1 MYFDAHSDIWCD
13 VTTRRLNG
21 ETNVFD
27 RCHLERLRKGG
38 VEGSIF
44 VIWVDPPYDV
54 DYVKRTEQIMAA
66 AKAEIAECQSFR
78 IVHTYDEMMKANADG
93 KIYIFIG
100 IEGMAA
106 MGKDLSWIDRYYD
119 FGCRHGILTWNEAN
133 ELGAGALSGK
143 DYGLT
148 ETGKEAVRRMQE
160 KGMMLD
166 VSHLNEAGF
175 WDLMKITKKPF
186 IASHSNSRALCDVPR
201 NLTDDQLRAIRDV
214 NGVVG
219 LNAFNLFIDDDPANQ
234 TVQRLAEHAAHMIDV
249 MGIDHV
255 GCGFDFF
262 EFIDNPDT
270 MGTMTD
276 TGSPCTKGL
285 ANASEI
291 PNLFACFE
299 KMGMSKEDM
308 EKIARLNF
316 QRVVKDA
323 IGSLLVGSKRAPAWV
338 LFFAWFRFLRRG
350 RLSTPPDGKIRFYG
364 KLRRIR
370 IALGSMWASTP
381 TNLIGRFQKSRR
393 GGRLCPPKGSTE
405 FAEDFRVSGIHFA
418 GRTEASHL

>member
-27 RCHLERLRKGG
+27 RCHLERMRKGG

-78 IVHTYDEMMKANADG
+78 IVHTYDEMMQANADG

-100 IEGMAA
+100 IEGMAT

-133 ELGAGALSGK
+133 DLGAGALSGK

-148 ETGKEAVRRMQE
+148 DVGKEAVRRMQE
-160 KGMMLD
+160 KGMLLD
-166 VSHLNEAGF
+166 VSHLNDNGF
-175 WDLMKITKKPF
+175 WDLVKITQKPF
-186 IASHSNSRALCDVPR
+186 VASHSNSRALCSAPR

-219 LNAFNLFIDDDPANQ
+219 LNAFNLFIDDDPKNQ

-249 MGIDHV
+249 MGQPRHQGHHDRHRQPLH
-255 GCGFDFF
+255 
-262 EFIDNPDT
+262 E
-270 MGTMTD
+270 
-276 TGSPCTKGL
+276 GSCKL
-285 ANASEI
+285 LRNSE
-291 PNLFACFE
+291 PLCLLREDGHEQGRDGEDRTAELPACRE
-299 KMGMSKEDM
+299 GRHRIS
-308 EKIARLNF
+308 F
-316 QRVVKDA
+316 QR
-323 IGSLLVGSKRAPAWV
+323 SW
-338 LFFAWFRFLRRG
+338 RF
-350 RLSTPPDGKIRFYG
+350 
-364 KLRRIR
+364 
-370 IALGSMWASTP
+370 
-381 TNLIGRFQKSRR
+381 
-393 GGRLCPPKGSTE
+393 
-405 FAEDFRVSGIHFA
+405 
-418 GRTEASHL
+418 

>member
-27 RCHLERLRKGG
+27 RCHLERMRKGG

-78 IVHTYDEMMKANADG
+78 IVHTYDEMMQANADG

-100 IEGMAA
+100 IEGMAT

-133 ELGAGALSGK
+133 DLGAGALSGK

-148 ETGKEAVRRMQE
+148 DVGKEAVRRMQE
-160 KGMMLD
+160 KGMLLD
-166 VSHLNEAGF
+166 VSHLNDNGF
-175 WDLMKITKKPF
+175 WDLVKITQKPF
-186 IASHSNSRALCDVPR
+186 VASHSNSRALCSAPR
-201 NLTDDQLRAIRDV
+201 NLTDDQLRVIRDV

-219 LNAFNLFIDDDPANQ
+219 LNAFNLFIDDDPKNQ

-249 MGIDHV
+249 MASTTSAAASTSSSSSTTPTPGHHDRHRR
-255 GCGFDFF
+255 
-262 EFIDNPDT
+262 
-270 MGTMTD
+270 
-276 TGSPCTKGL
+276 PCTKGL
-285 ANASEI
+285 ANCSEI

-299 KMGMSKEDM
+299 KMGMSKEEM

-323 IGSLLVGSKRAPAWV
+323 IG
-338 LFFAWFRFLRRG
+338 
-350 RLSTPPDGKIRFYG
+350 
-364 KLRRIR
+364 
-370 IALGSMWASTP
+370 
-381 TNLIGRFQKSRR
+381 
-393 GGRLCPPKGSTE
+393 
-405 FAEDFRVSGIHFA
+405 
-418 GRTEASHL
+418 

>member
-27 RCHLERLRKGG
+27 RCHLERMRKGG

-78 IVHTYDEMMKANADG
+78 IVHTYDEMMQANADG

-100 IEGMAA
+100 IEGMAT

-133 ELGAGALSGK
+133 DLGAGALSGK

-148 ETGKEAVRRMQE
+148 DVGKEAVRRMQE
-160 KGMMLD
+160 KGMLLD
-166 VSHLNEAGF
+166 VSHLNDNGF
-175 WDLMKITKKPF
+175 WDLVKITQKPF
-186 IASHSNSRALCDVPR
+186 VASHSNSRALCSAPR

-219 LNAFNLFIDDDPANQ
+219 LNAFN
-234 TVQRLAEHAAHMIDV
+234 
-249 MGIDHV
+249 HV

-285 ANASEI
+285 ANCSEI

-299 KMGMSKEDM
+299 KMGMSKEEM

-323 IGSLLVGSKRAPAWV
+323 IG
-338 LFFAWFRFLRRG
+338 
-350 RLSTPPDGKIRFYG
+350 
-364 KLRRIR
+364 
-370 IALGSMWASTP
+370 
-381 TNLIGRFQKSRR
+381 
-393 GGRLCPPKGSTE
+393 
-405 FAEDFRVSGIHFA
+405 
-418 GRTEASHL
+418 

>member
-66 AKAEIAECQSFR
+66 AKAEIAECKSFR

-119 FGCRHGILTWNEAN
+119 FGCRHGISTWNEAN

-148 ETGKEAVRRMQE
+148 ETRQG
-160 KGMMLD
+160 GY
-166 VSHLNEAGF
+166 
-175 WDLMKITKKPF
+175 
-186 IASHSNSRALCDVPR
+186 
-201 NLTDDQLRAIRDV
+201 
-214 NGVVG
+214 
-219 LNAFNLFIDDDPANQ
+219 
-234 TVQRLAEHAAHMIDV
+234 
-249 MGIDHV
+249 
-255 GCGFDFF
+255 
-262 EFIDNPDT
+262 
-270 MGTMTD
+270 
-276 TGSPCTKGL
+276 
-285 ANASEI
+285 
-291 PNLFACFE
+291 
-299 KMGMSKEDM
+299 
-308 EKIARLNF
+308 
-316 QRVVKDA
+316 
-323 IGSLLVGSKRAPAWV
+323 
-338 LFFAWFRFLRRG
+338 
-350 RLSTPPDGKIRFYG
+350 PPDAGKGHDARRFPPERG
-364 KLRRIR
+364 GL
-370 IALGSMWASTP
+370 LGSH
-381 TNLIGRFQKSRR
+381 
-393 GGRLCPPKGSTE
+393 
-405 FAEDFRVSGIHFA
+405 EDHE
-418 GRTEASHL
+418 EALHRIPLQQPRAV

>member
-27 RCHLERLRKGG
+27 RCHLERMRKGG

-78 IVHTYDEMMKANADG
+78 IVHTYDEMMQANADG

-100 IEGMAA
+100 IEGMAT

-133 ELGAGALSGK
+133 DLGAGALSGK

-148 ETGKEAVRRMQE
+148 DVGKEAVRRMQE
-160 KGMMLD
+160 KGMLLD
-166 VSHLNEAGF
+166 VSHLNDNGF
-175 WDLMKITKKPF
+175 WDLVKITQKPF
-186 IASHSNSRALCDVPR
+186 VASH
-201 NLTDDQLRAIRDV
+201 
-214 NGVVG
+214 
-219 LNAFNLFIDDDPANQ
+219 LFIDDDPKNQ

-285 ANASEI
+285 ANCSEI

-299 KMGMSKEDM
+299 KMGMSKEEM

-323 IGSLLVGSKRAPAWV
+323 IG
-338 LFFAWFRFLRRG
+338 
-350 RLSTPPDGKIRFYG
+350 
-364 KLRRIR
+364 
-370 IALGSMWASTP
+370 
-381 TNLIGRFQKSRR
+381 
-393 GGRLCPPKGSTE
+393 
-405 FAEDFRVSGIHFA
+405 
-418 GRTEASHL
+418 

>member
-78 IVHTYDEMMKANADG
+78 IVHTYDEMMQANADG

-100 IEGMAA
+100 IEGMAT

-133 ELGAGALSGK
+133 DLGAGALSGK

-148 ETGKEAVRRMQE
+148 DVGKEAVRRMQE
-160 KGMMLD
+160 KGMLLD
-166 VSHLNEAGF
+166 VSHLNDNGF
-175 WDLMKITKKPF
+175 WDLVKITQKPF
-186 IASHSNSRALCDVPR
+186 VASHSNSRALCSAPR

-219 LNAFNLFIDDDPANQ
+219 LNAFNLFIDDDPKNQ

-285 ANASEI
+285 ANCSEI
-291 PNLFACFE
+291 QNLFACFE
-299 KMGMSKEDM
+299 KMGMSKEEM

-323 IGSLLVGSKRAPAWV
+323 IG
-338 LFFAWFRFLRRG
+338 
-350 RLSTPPDGKIRFYG
+350 
-364 KLRRIR
+364 
-370 IALGSMWASTP
+370 
-381 TNLIGRFQKSRR
+381 
-393 GGRLCPPKGSTE
+393 
-405 FAEDFRVSGIHFA
+405 
-418 GRTEASHL
+418 

>member
-66 AKAEIAECQSFR
+66 IKAETAECGSFR
-78 IVHTYDEMMKANADG
+78 IVHSYDEMMKANADG

-106 MGKDLSWIDRYYD
+106 MGKDLTWIDRYYE

-133 ELGAGALSGK
+133 DLGAGALSGK

-148 ETGKEAVRRMQE
+148 DLGRETVRRMQE
-160 KGMMLD
+160 KGMLLD
-166 VSHLNEAGF
+166 VSHLNDAGF
-175 WDLMKITKKPF
+175 WDVVKITKKPF
-186 IASHSNSRALCDVPR
+186 IASHSNSRAMCGVLR
-201 NLTDDQLRAIRDV
+201 NLTDDQLRAIRDI

-219 LNAFNLFIDDDPANQ
+219 LNAFNIFIDDDPKNQ
-234 TVQRLAEHAAHMIDV
+234 TVERLAEHAAHMIDV

-262 EFIDNPDT
+262 EFIEDEET
-270 MGTMTD
+270 MGSMAASST
-276 TGSPCTKGL
+276 PAVKGMDD
-285 ANASEI
+285 ASQI
-291 PNLFACFE
+291 PNLFKVFE
-299 KMGMSKEDM
+299 KMGLSQEERD
-308 EKIARLNF
+308 KIARLNF
-316 QRVVKDA
+316 QAVVKKT
-323 IGSLLVGSKRAPAWV
+323 IG
-338 LFFAWFRFLRRG
+338 
-350 RLSTPPDGKIRFYG
+350 
-364 KLRRIR
+364 
-370 IALGSMWASTP
+370 
-381 TNLIGRFQKSRR
+381 
-393 GGRLCPPKGSTE
+393 
-405 FAEDFRVSGIHFA
+405 
-418 GRTEASHL
+418 